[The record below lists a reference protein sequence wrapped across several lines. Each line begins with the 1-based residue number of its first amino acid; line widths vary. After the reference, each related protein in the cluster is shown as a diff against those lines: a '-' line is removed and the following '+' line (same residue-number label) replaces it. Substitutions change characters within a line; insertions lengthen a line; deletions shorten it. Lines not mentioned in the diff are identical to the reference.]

1 MTLRSLHL
9 GPVNLSKGRPSSS
22 GSPFPDDPFFF
33 FSPSPPLALFLQ
45 RKDAMLANRE
55 KIQFWSFYLFF
66 FMLLLFIVLFL
77 LFQQISVIFSLE
89 KMFEGILLKVLEVEK

>member
-1 MTLRSLHL
+1 
-9 GPVNLSKGRPSSS
+9 
-22 GSPFPDDPFFF
+22 
-33 FSPSPPLALFLQ
+33 
-45 RKDAMLANRE
+45 MLANRE
-55 KIQFWSFYLFF
+55 KTQFWSFYLFF

>member
-9 GPVNLSKGRPSSS
+9 GPVNLSKGRPVLPS
-22 GSPFPDDPFFF
+22 PFFF
-33 FSPSPPLALFLQ
+33 FSPSSPLALFLQ